1 MLSVTG
7 VVVRMDLLIKRYS
20 KLIALLGLLASSS
33 LVYAQEEEDEFFF
46 FEEDAFEEDIADPFE
61 SVNRVMFNFNDK
73 LYRLI
78 LSPVVKTYRLIP
90 EGARVSISNFYT
102 NLTTPVSAIN
112 ALLQLDLPNAGSE
125 VSRFALNSTIGILG
139 LFDPATR
146 WGFEQDREDFGQTLA
161 HYGVGHGFYLVLPL
175 ISFSSL
181 RDATG
186 RLGNSALN
194 PTNYIW
200 DPELDDW
207 IAFQA
212 LDTVN
217 DFSFDVDI
225 YTSLYDSALDPY
237 VFFRSAYVQNREG
250 AVNR

>member
-1 MLSVTG
+1 LS
-7 VVVRMDLLIKRYS
+7 
-20 KLIALLGLLASSS
+20 
-33 LVYAQEEEDEFFF
+33 QEEDDDFFF
-46 FEEDAFEEDIADPFE
+46 FEEDNFEEDIADPFE
-61 SVNRVMFNFNDK
+61 PVNRVIFNINDK
-73 LYRLI
+73 LYRAV
-78 LSPVVKTYRLIP
+78 LSPVVKTYRIIP
-90 EGARVSISNFYT
+90 EGARVSISNFYD
-102 NLTTPVSAIN
+102 NLTTPISAIN
-112 ALLQLDLPNAGSE
+112 ALLQLDFPNAGSE
-125 VSRFALNSTIGILG
+125 ISRFALNSTIGILG

-194 PTNYIW
+194 PINHIW

-212 LDTVN
+212 LDTIN
-217 DFSFDVDI
+217 DFSFDIDTYV
-225 YTSLYDSALDPY
+225 SLYDSALDPY
-237 VFFRSAYVQNREG
+237 VFFRSAYVQNRQG
-250 AVNR
+250 AVDQ

>member
-1 MLSVTG
+1 
-7 VVVRMDLLIKRYS
+7 MDLLIKRYS